1 MTGALDALR
10 VLDLSTRLAGAYC
23 ARLFGDF
30 GADVRMLETER
41 GHPLRGEPPFLG
53 GEPGP
58 ERSLLHAYV
67 NANKTSW
74 LGDGEYA
81 LKEQIAGADVIVTT
95 EAPWPERLREALR
108 SARPDAVVLSITPFG
123 LEGPLAGAKANN
135 LTLSAMSGWSSICG
149 YEGEPPLTLPRHSA
163 EFLAGVASF
172 CGGAAALLRREATGQ
187 RTLVDVSELEA
198 MIVSSVPWSLASI
211 FDPGGYTEAVHKHDR
226 ARAPF
231 LRAADG
237 DMVVVLGQGP
247 FWRDAMTVLGIAEP
261 AELAES
267 GGADFDEPDQRRQ
280 LLASVRGRIEEAV
293 ARRPRMELFELLS
306 QVRGVAGVVQSMS
319 DLLDNPQLR
328 ARDYFVETTV
338 DGQRVERPGPPVRL
352 SASPWAL
359 RRDAPRLGE
368 HQMSGE
374 AAVWRRRTGPTARRG
389 APIPPETP
397 LAGVRVLTFTQAW
410 SGPLGT
416 ELLALLGAD
425 VVQVEARRRPDVWRM
440 FVAGYNTP
448 VPPGIADPSRRQRGW
463 NTMGLYN
470 ATNLNKRA
478 ITLDMQDPRGA
489 EIFWR
494 LLPGFDV
501 FAESFSP
508 HVMPNWGVTYET
520 LQEAR
525 PDIIFAS
532 LSGYGATGPYTI
544 YPANGATIEPMSGLS
559 SLNGYEGDRAGN
571 TGGLIP
577 DPIGGMYLAS
587 SIIAALHHRARTG
600 EGQRIDL
607 SMMEVM
613 ASHLGDAVMEWSAN
627 GALRGPGGNRHPRIA
642 PHGVYVTR
650 DGQWLALSAEN
661 DAEFRALADRIGT
674 PDVAVDPRFAIADA
688 RKTNEKALDD
698 LIGAWCATQDAEAAA
713 SALLAA
719 GSAAARVSTLPEV
732 LLSPNPQAVS
742 RGFVTEQEHPEAG
755 LHPIA
760 VAPWKF
766 GGRSV
771 PLRRP
776 SPCMGEHSFEVFRQE
791 LGMDRAEYEALVAAG
806 VTGDEPPD

>member
-41 GHPLRGEPPFLG
+41 GHPLRREPPFLG

-135 LTLSAMSGWSSICG
+135 LTLSALSGWSSICG

-368 HQMSGE
+368 HQMPGE

-520 LQEAR
+520 LREAR

-532 LSGYGATGPYTI
+532 LSGYGATGPYTN

-642 PHGVYVTR
+642 PHGVYATR

-661 DAEFRALADRIGT
+661 DAEFRALAERIGM
-674 PDVAVDPRFAIADA
+674 PDLAADPRFARADG
-688 RKTNEKALDD
+688 RKASEEALDD
-698 LIGAWCATQDAEAAA
+698 LVGAWCATQDAEAAA

-719 GSAAARVSTLPEV
+719 GCAAARVSTLPEV

-742 RGFVTEQEHPEAG
+742 RGFVTDQEHPEAG
-755 LHPIA
+755 VHPIA

-791 LGMDRAEYEALVAAG
+791 LGMEQDEYEALVAAG

>member
-1 MTGALDALR
+1 MSGALDGVR

-41 GHPLRGEPPFLG
+41 GHPLRLEPPFLG
-53 GEPGP
+53 GQPGP

-74 LGDGEYA
+74 LDDDEGA
-81 LKEQIAGADVIVTT
+81 LTEQIAGADVIVTT
-95 EAPWPERLREALR
+95 EAPWPVRLRGALQ

-123 LEGPLAGAKANN
+123 LEGPLAGAAANN

-149 YEGEPPLTLPRHSA
+149 YEGEPPLTLPRHTS
-163 EFLAGVASF
+163 ELLAGVASF
-172 CGGAAALLRREATGQ
+172 SGGAAALVRRQATGHG
-187 RTLVDVSELEA
+187 TLVDVSELEA
-198 MIVSSVPWSLASI
+198 MIVSSAPWSLAMI
-211 FDPGGYTEAVHKHDR
+211 FDPGGYTEAVHRHDR
-226 ARAPF
+226 GRAPF

-237 DMVVVLGQGP
+237 DLVVVLGQGP
-247 FWRDAMTVLGIAEP
+247 FWRDAMTVLGL
-261 AELAES
+261 AELAD
-267 GGADFDEPDQRRQ
+267 ANFDEPEQRRQ
-280 LLASVRGRIEEAV
+280 LLTAAQGRIEEAV
-293 ARRPRMELFELLS
+293 ARRPRMELFENLS
-306 QVRGVAGVVQSMS
+306 QVRGVAGVVQNTS
-319 DLLDNPQLR
+319 DLLDNPHLR
-328 ARDYFVETTV
+328 ARDYFVETMV
-338 DGQRVERPGPPVRL
+338 DGQRVERPGPPVKL
-352 SASPWAL
+352 SASPWAVK
-359 RRDAPRLGE
+359 RDAPRLGE
-368 HQMSGE
+368 HEVSSE
-374 AAVWRRRTGPTARRG
+374 AAVWPRRAEPTAGSGGRG
-389 APIPPETP
+389 AAVPPETP

-425 VVQVEARRRPDVWRM
+425 AVQVEARRRPDVWRM
-440 FVAGYNTP
+440 YVAGYNTP
-448 VPPGIADPSRRQRGW
+448 VPRQIADPSRRQRGW

-494 LLPGFDV
+494 LLPRFDV

-508 HVMPNWGVTYET
+508 HVLPNWGVTYET
-520 LQEAR
+520 LQDAR

-532 LSGYGATGPYTI
+532 LSGYGATGPYAN

-577 DPIGGMYLAS
+577 DPIGGMFLAS
-587 SIIAALHHRARTG
+587 SIVAALHHRARTG
-600 EGQRIDL
+600 EGQQIDL

-613 ASHLGDAVMEWSAN
+613 TSHLGDAVMERSAN
-627 GALRGPGGNRHPRIA
+627 GVLRGPGGNRHPRIA
-642 PHGVYVTR
+642 PHGVYATR
-650 DGQWLALSAEN
+650 DGQWLALSAED
-661 DAEFRALADRIGT
+661 DAAFGSIAERIGASDLT
-674 PDVAVDPRFAIADA
+674 VDPRFATADA
-688 RKTNEKALDD
+688 RKANEDALDD
-698 LIGAWCATQDAEAAA
+698 LIGAWCAKQDAESAA
-713 SALLAA
+713 SALLAS
-719 GSAAARVSTLPEV
+719 GCAAARVSTLPEV
-732 LLSPNPQAVS
+732 LLSPNPQVVS

-755 LHPIA
+755 VHAIA
-760 VAPWKF
+760 VAPWKL

-771 PLRRP
+771 PLMRP
-776 SPCMGEHSFEVFRQE
+776 SPCMGEHSFEIFRQE
-791 LGMDRAEYEALVAAG
+791 LGMERAEYEALVAAG

>member
-1 MTGALDALR
+1 MTGALDGVR

-30 GADVRMLETER
+30 GADVRLLETER
-41 GHPLRGEPPFLG
+41 GHPLRREPPFLD
-53 GEPGP
+53 GEPGL

-74 LGDGEYA
+74 LDDGEDA
-81 LKEQIAGADVIVTT
+81 LAEQIAGADVIVTT
-95 EAPWPERLREALR
+95 EAPWPAQLRAALR
-108 SARPDAVVLSITPFG
+108 LARSDAVVLSITPFG
-123 LEGPLAGAKANN
+123 LHGPLAGAEANN
-135 LTLSAMSGWSSICG
+135 LTLSAMSGWSNICG
-149 YEGEPPLTLPRHSA
+149 YEEEPPLTLPRHSS

-172 CGGAAALLRREATGQ
+172 SAAAAALLRREATGQ
-187 RTLVDVSELEA
+187 GTLVDVSELEA
-198 MIVSSVPWSLASI
+198 MIVSSAPWSLAQI
-211 FDPGGYTEAVHKHDR
+211 FDPGGYTELVHRHDR
-226 ARAPF
+226 ERAPF

-247 FWRDAMTVLGIAEP
+247 FWRDAMTVLGLN
-261 AELAES
+261 ELAELS
-267 GGADFDEPDQRRQ
+267 DADFDEPDQRRR
-280 LLASVRGRIEEAV
+280 LLATVQERIDEAV

-306 QVRGVAGVVQSMS
+306 QVRCAAGVVQNTS
-319 DLLDNPQLR
+319 DLLDDPHLR

-338 DGQRVERPGPPVRL
+338 DGQRVERPGPPVKL
-352 SASPWAL
+352 STTPWAL
-359 RRDAPRLGE
+359 GRDAPRLGA
-368 HQMSGE
+368 HQMSNETAESG
-374 AAVWRRRTGPTARRG
+374 RRAGPTASRR
-389 APIPPETP
+389 AAVPPETP

-425 VVQVEARRRPDVWRM
+425 VVQVEARRRPDVWRTY
-440 FVAGYNTP
+440 VAGYNTP
-448 VPPGIADPSRRQRGW
+448 VPPGIVDPSRRQRGW

-478 ITLDMQDPRGA
+478 ITLDMQNPRGA

-494 LLPGFDV
+494 LLPRFDV

-508 HVMPNWGVTYET
+508 HVLPNWGVTYET
-520 LQEAR
+520 LRDAR
-525 PDIIFAS
+525 SDIIFAS
-532 LSGYGATGPYTI
+532 LSGYGATGAYAN
-544 YPANGATIEPMSGLS
+544 YSANGATIEPMSGLS
-559 SLNGYEGDRAGN
+559 SLNGYDRDRAGN

-587 SIIAALHHRARTG
+587 SIVAALHHRARTG

-627 GALRGPGGNRHPRIA
+627 GVLRGPSGNRHPRIA
-642 PHGVYVTR
+642 PHGVYATR
-650 DGQWLALSAEN
+650 DGQWLAVSA
-661 DAEFRALADRIGT
+661 DGDSEFWALAELIGM
-674 PDVAVDPRFAIADA
+674 PDLTVDPRFATADA
-688 RKTNEKALDD
+688 RKANEDALDD
-698 LIGAWCATQDAEAAA
+698 LIGSWCANQDAEAAA

-719 GSAAARVSTLPEV
+719 GCAAARVSALPEV

-755 LHPIA
+755 LHSIA

-771 PLRRP
+771 RLRRP

-791 LGMDRAEYEALVAAG
+791 LGMEQVEYDELVAAG

>member
-1 MTGALDALR
+1 MTGALDGVR

-30 GADVRMLETER
+30 GADVRMLETEG
-41 GHPLRGEPPFLG
+41 GHPLRREPPFLG
-53 GEPGP
+53 GEPGR

-74 LGDGEYA
+74 LDDGEDA
-81 LKEQIAGADVIVTT
+81 LTEQVAAADVIVTT
-95 EAPWPERLREALR
+95 DAPWPVRLQEALR
-108 SARPDAVVLSITPFG
+108 SARSDAVVLSISPFG
-123 LEGPLAGAKANN
+123 LEGPLAGAEANN

-149 YEGEPPLTLPRHSA
+149 YEGEPPLTLPRHSSD
-163 EFLAGVASF
+163 FLAGVASF
-172 CGGAAALLRREATGQ
+172 SAAAAALLRRQTTGQ
-187 RTLVDVSELEA
+187 GTLVDTSELEA
-198 MIVSSVPWSLASI
+198 MIVSSAPWSLALI
-211 FDPGGYTEAVHKHDR
+211 YDPGGYTEAVHKHDR
-226 ARAPF
+226 GRAPF

-247 FWRDAMTVLGIAEP
+247 FWRDAMTVLGLS
-261 AELAES
+261 ELADAD
-267 GGADFDEPDQRRQ
+267 ADFDEPDQRRQ
-280 LLASVRGRIEEAV
+280 LLTALRGRIEEAV
-293 ARRPRMELFELLS
+293 ARQPRMELFELLS
-306 QVRGVAGVVQSMS
+306 QVRGVAGVVQNTS

-338 DGQRVERPGPPVRL
+338 DGHRVERPGPPVRL
-352 SASPWAL
+352 SASPWTL
-359 RRDAPRLGE
+359 RRDAPRLAE

-374 AAVWRRRTGPTARRG
+374 AAAWRRRSLPTTGRA
-389 APIPPETP
+389 ADVQPETP

-440 FVAGYNTP
+440 YAAGYNTP
-448 VPPGIADPSRRQRGW
+448 VPPQITDPSRRQRGW

-494 LLPGFDV
+494 LLPRFDV

-508 HVMPNWGVTYET
+508 HVLPNWGVTYET
-520 LQEAR
+520 LQDAR

-532 LSGYGATGPYTI
+532 LSGYGATGPYRN

-587 SIIAALHHRARTG
+587 SIVAALHHRARTG

-607 SMMEVM
+607 SMMELM
-613 ASHLGDAVMEWSAN
+613 ASHLGDAVMDWSAN
-627 GALRGPGGNRHPRIA
+627 GVLRGPSGNRHPRIA
-642 PHGVYVTR
+642 PHSVYATR
-650 DGQWLALSAEN
+650 DGRWLALSAEN
-661 DAEFRALADRIGT
+661 DAEFRALAELIGA
-674 PDVAVDPRFAIADA
+674 PDLTVDPRFATADA
-688 RKTNEKALDD
+688 RKANEEPLDA
-698 LIGAWCATQDAEAAA
+698 LIGAWCAEQDAEAAA

-719 GSAAARVSTLPEV
+719 GCPAARVSTLPEV
-732 LLSPNPQAVS
+732 LLSPNPQAMS
-742 RGFVTEQEHPEAG
+742 RGFITEQEHPEAG

-776 SPCMGEHSFEVFRQE
+776 SPCMGEHSFEIFQQE
-791 LGMDRAEYEALVAAG
+791 LGMERAEYEALVAAG
-806 VTGDEPPD
+806 VTGDEPPE

>member
-1 MTGALDALR
+1 MTGALDGVR

-41 GHPLRGEPPFLG
+41 GHPLRREPPFLG

-74 LGDGEYA
+74 LDDGEDA
-81 LKEQIAGADVIVTT
+81 LTEQIAGADVIVTT
-95 EAPWPERLREALR
+95 EAPWPVRLRGALR

-123 LEGPLAGAKANN
+123 LEGPLAGAEANN
-135 LTLSAMSGWSSICG
+135 LTLSAMSGWSFICG
-149 YEGEPPLTLPRHSA
+149 YEGEPPLTLPRHSS

-172 CGGAAALLRREATGQ
+172 SGGAAALLRRQATGQ
-187 RTLVDVSELEA
+187 GTLVDVSELEA
-198 MIVSSVPWSLASI
+198 MIVSSAPWSLALI
-211 FDPGGYTEAVHKHDR
+211 FDPSGYTEAVHKHDR
-226 ARAPF
+226 GRAPF

-247 FWRDAMTVLGIAEP
+247 FWRDAMTVLGL
-261 AELAES
+261 AELAD
-267 GGADFDEPDQRRQ
+267 ADFDEPDQRRQ
-280 LLASVRGRIEEAV
+280 LLAAVQRRIEEAV

-306 QVRGVAGVVQSMS
+306 QVRGVAGVVQNTS
-319 DLLDNPQLR
+319 DLLDNPHLR

-338 DGQRVERPGPPVRL
+338 DGQRVERPGPQVKL
-352 SASPWAL
+352 SASPCAL

-368 HQMSGE
+368 RQMSSE
-374 AAVWRRRTGPTARRG
+374 AAVWRRRAGPTARRG
-389 APIPPETP
+389 AAVPSETP
-397 LAGVRVLTFTQAW
+397 LAGVRVLTVTQAW

-440 FVAGYNTP
+440 YVAGYNTP
-448 VPPGIADPSRRQRGW
+448 VPPRIADPSRRQRGW

-494 LLPGFDV
+494 LLPKFDV

-508 HVMPNWGVTYET
+508 HVLPNWGVTYET
-520 LQEAR
+520 LQDAR

-532 LSGYGATGPYTI
+532 LSGYGATGPYTN

-587 SIIAALHHRARTG
+587 SIVAALHHRARTG

-607 SMMEVM
+607 SMIEVM

-627 GALRGPGGNRHPRIA
+627 GVLRRPGGNRHPRIA
-642 PHGVYVTR
+642 PHAVYATR
-650 DGQWLALSAEN
+650 DGQWLALSAED
-661 DAEFRALADRIGT
+661 DADFRALAERIGT
-674 PDVAVDPRFAIADA
+674 PDLTVDPRFATVNA
-688 RKTNEKALDD
+688 RKANEEALDD
-698 LIGAWCATQDAEAAA
+698 LIGAWCAKQDAEAAA

-719 GSAAARVSTLPEV
+719 GCASARVSTLPEV
-732 LLSPNPQAVS
+732 VLSPNPQAVS

-755 LHPIA
+755 LHTIA

-776 SPCMGEHSFEVFRQE
+776 SPCMGEHSFEIFRQE
-791 LGMDRAEYEALVAAG
+791 LGMERAEYEALVAAG

>member
-1 MTGALDALR
+1 MTGALDGVR

-41 GHPLRGEPPFLG
+41 GHPLRREPPFLG

-74 LGDGEYA
+74 PDDGEDA
-81 LKEQIAGADVIVTT
+81 LTEQVAGADVIVTT
-95 EAPWPERLREALR
+95 ESPWPVRLRGALR

-135 LTLSAMSGWSSICG
+135 LTLSALSGWSFICG
-149 YEGEPPLTLPRHSA
+149 YEGEPPLTLPRHSS

-172 CGGAAALLRREATGQ
+172 SGGAAALLRRQATGQ
-187 RTLVDVSELEA
+187 GTLVDVSELEA
-198 MIVSSVPWSLASI
+198 MIVSSAPWSLALI
-211 FDPGGYTEAVHKHDR
+211 FAPGGYTEAVHKHDR
-226 ARAPF
+226 GRAPF

-247 FWRDAMTVLGIAEP
+247 FWRDAMTVLGL
-261 AELAES
+261 AELADAE
-267 GGADFDEPDQRRQ
+267 FDEPDQRRQ
-280 LLASVRGRIEEAV
+280 LLAAARGRIEEAV

-306 QVRGVAGVVQSMS
+306 QVRGVSGVVQNTS
-319 DLLDNPQLR
+319 DVLDNPHLR

-338 DGQRVERPGPPVRL
+338 DGQRVERPGPQVKL

-368 HQMSGE
+368 HQMSSE
-374 AAVWRRRTGPTARRG
+374 AAVWRRRAGPTARRG
-389 APIPPETP
+389 AAVPSETP

-440 FVAGYNTP
+440 YVAGYNTP
-448 VPPGIADPSRRQRGW
+448 VPPGIVDPSRRQRGW

-494 LLPGFDV
+494 LLPKFDV

-508 HVMPNWGVTYET
+508 HVLPNWGVTYET
-520 LQEAR
+520 LQDAR
-525 PDIIFAS
+525 ADIIFAS
-532 LSGYGATGPYTI
+532 LSGYGATGPYMN

-587 SIIAALHHRARTG
+587 SIVAALHHRARTG

-627 GALRGPGGNRHPRIA
+627 GTLRRPGGNRHPRIA
-642 PHGVYVTR
+642 PHAVYATR
-650 DGQWLALSAEN
+650 DGQWLALCAED
-661 DAEFRALADRIGT
+661 DADFRALAERIGT
-674 PDVAVDPRFAIADA
+674 PDLTVDPRFATADA
-688 RKTNEKALDD
+688 RKANEEALDD
-698 LIGAWCATQDAEAAA
+698 LIGAWCAKQDAEAAA

-719 GSAAARVSTLPEV
+719 GCAAARVSTLPEV

-755 LHPIA
+755 LHTIA
-760 VAPWKF
+760 VAPWTF

-776 SPCMGEHSFEVFRQE
+776 SPCMGEHSFEIFRQE
-791 LGMDRAEYEALVAAG
+791 LGMERAEYEALVAAG

>member
-1 MTGALDALR
+1 MTGALDGVR

-41 GHPLRGEPPFLG
+41 GHPLRREPPFLG

-74 LGDGEYA
+74 LDDGEDA
-81 LKEQIAGADVIVTT
+81 LTEQVAGADVIVTT
-95 EAPWPERLREALR
+95 ESPWPVRLRGALR

-135 LTLSAMSGWSSICG
+135 LTLSALSGWSFICG
-149 YEGEPPLTLPRHSA
+149 YGGEPPLTLPRHSS

-172 CGGAAALLRREATGQ
+172 SGGAAALLRRQATGQ
-187 RTLVDVSELEA
+187 GTLVDVSELEA
-198 MIVSSVPWSLASI
+198 MIVSSAPWSLALI

-226 ARAPF
+226 GRAPF

-247 FWRDAMTVLGIAEP
+247 FWRDAMTVLGL
-261 AELAES
+261 AELAD
-267 GGADFDEPDQRRQ
+267 ADFDEPDQRRQ
-280 LLASVRGRIEEAV
+280 LLAAARGRIEEAV

-306 QVRGVAGVVQSMS
+306 QVRGVSGVVQNTS
-319 DLLDNPQLR
+319 DLLDNPHLR

-338 DGQRVERPGPPVRL
+338 DGQRVERPGPQVKL

-368 HQMSGE
+368 HQMSSE
-374 AAVWRRRTGPTARRG
+374 AAVWRRRAGPTARRG
-389 APIPPETP
+389 AAVPSETP

-440 FVAGYNTP
+440 YVAGYNTP
-448 VPPGIADPSRRQRGW
+448 VPPGIVDPSRRQRGW

-494 LLPGFDV
+494 LLPKFDV

-508 HVMPNWGVTYET
+508 HVLPNWGVTYET
-520 LQEAR
+520 LQDAR
-525 PDIIFAS
+525 ADIIFAS
-532 LSGYGATGPYTI
+532 LSGYGATGPYMN

-587 SIIAALHHRARTG
+587 SIVAALHHRARTG

-627 GALRGPGGNRHPRIA
+627 GTLRRPGGNRHPRIA
-642 PHGVYVTR
+642 PHAVYATR
-650 DGQWLALSAEN
+650 DGQWLALCAED
-661 DAEFRALADRIGT
+661 DADFRALAERIGT
-674 PDVAVDPRFAIADA
+674 PDLTVDPRFATADA
-688 RKTNEKALDD
+688 RKANEEALDD
-698 LIGAWCATQDAEAAA
+698 LIGAWCAKQDAEAAA

-719 GSAAARVSTLPEV
+719 GCAAARVSTLPEV

-755 LHPIA
+755 LHTIA
-760 VAPWKF
+760 VAPWTF

-776 SPCMGEHSFEVFRQE
+776 SPCMGEHSFEIFRQE
-791 LGMDRAEYEALVAAG
+791 LGMERAEYEALVAAG

>member
-1 MTGALDALR
+1 MTGALDGVR

-23 ARLFGDF
+23 ARLFGDY
-30 GADVRMLETER
+30 GADVRMLETKR

-74 LGDGEYA
+74 LDDGEDA
-81 LKEQIAGADVIVTT
+81 LTEQIAGADVIVTT
-95 EAPWPERLREALR
+95 EAPWPVRLRGALQA
-108 SARPDAVVLSITPFG
+108 ARHDAVVLSITPFG
-123 LEGPLAGAKANN
+123 LEGPLAGTEANN
-135 LTLSAMSGWSSICG
+135 LTLSAMSGWSFICG
-149 YEGEPPLTLPRHSA
+149 YEGEPPLTLPRHSS
-163 EFLAGVASF
+163 EFLAGVASLS
-172 CGGAAALLRREATGQ
+172 GAAAALLRAQSTGQ
-187 RTLVDVSELEA
+187 GTLVDVSELEA
-198 MIVSSVPWSLASI
+198 MIVSSAPWSLAQI
-211 FDPGGYTEAVHKHDR
+211 FDPGGYTESVHKHDR
-226 ARAPF
+226 ASAPF

-237 DMVVVLGQGP
+237 DMVAVLGQGP
-247 FWRDAMTVLGIAEP
+247 FWRDAMTVLGL
-261 AELAES
+261 AELADA
-267 GGADFDEPDQRRQ
+267 GFNEPDKRRQ
-280 LLASVRGRIEEAV
+280 LLAAAQGRIEEAV
-293 ARRPRMELFELLS
+293 ARRPRMELFDRLS
-306 QVRGVAGVVQSMS
+306 QVRAVAGVVQNVS
-319 DLLDNPQLR
+319 DLLDNSHLR

-338 DGQRVERPGPPVRL
+338 DGQRVERPGPQVKL
-352 SASPWAL
+352 SASPWTL

-368 HQMSGE
+368 QQTPNAGTE
-374 AAVWRRRTGPTARRG
+374 WRRRARPVAKRG
-389 APIPPETP
+389 AAVPAETP

-425 VVQVEARRRPDVWRM
+425 VVQVEARRRPDVWRTY
-440 FVAGYNTP
+440 VAGYNTP

-463 NTMGLYN
+463 NTSGLYN

-494 LLPGFDV
+494 LLPRFDV
-501 FAESFSP
+501 LAESFSP

-520 LQEAR
+520 LQMAR

-532 LSGYGATGPYTI
+532 LSGYGATGPYTN

-559 SLNGYEGDRAGN
+559 SLNGYEADRAGN

-587 SIIAALHHRARTG
+587 SIVAALHQRARNG

-613 ASHLGDAVMEWSAN
+613 ASHLGDAVMELSAN
-627 GALRGPGGNRHPRIA
+627 GVLRGPGGNRHPRIA
-642 PHGVYVTR
+642 PHGVYATR
-650 DGQWLALSAEN
+650 DGQWLALSADG
-661 DAEFRALADRIGT
+661 DAEFRALAERIGM
-674 PDVAVDPRFAIADA
+674 PDLTVDPRFATADA
-688 RKTNEKALDD
+688 RKANEEALDD
-698 LIGAWCATQDAEAAA
+698 LIGAWCEKQDAEAAA
-713 SALLAA
+713 SAILAA
-719 GSAAARVSTLPEV
+719 GCAAARVSTLPEV
-732 LLSPNPQAVS
+732 LLSPNPHVVS
-742 RGFVTEQEHPEAG
+742 RGFIAEQEHPEAG
-755 LHPIA
+755 VHRVA

-776 SPCMGEHSFEVFRQE
+776 SPCMGEHSFEIFRQE
-791 LGMDRAEYEALVAAG
+791 LGMERAEYDALVAAG

>member
-1 MTGALDALR
+1 MTGALDGVR

-41 GHPLRGEPPFLG
+41 GHPLRREPPFLG

-74 LGDGEYA
+74 LDDGEDA
-81 LKEQIAGADVIVTT
+81 LTEQIAGADVIVTT
-95 EAPWPERLREALR
+95 EAPWPVRLRGALR

-123 LEGPLAGAKANN
+123 LEGPLAGTEANN
-135 LTLSAMSGWSSICG
+135 LTLSAMSGWSFICG
-149 YEGEPPLTLPRHSA
+149 YEGEPPLTLPRHSS

-172 CGGAAALLRREATGQ
+172 SGGAAALLRRQTTGQ
-187 RTLVDVSELEA
+187 GTLVDVSELEA
-198 MIVSSVPWSLASI
+198 MIVSSAPWSLALI
-211 FDPGGYTEAVHKHDR
+211 LDPGGYTEAVHKHDR
-226 ARAPF
+226 GRSPF
-231 LRAADG
+231 LRATDG
-237 DMVVVLGQGP
+237 DMVAVLGQGP
-247 FWRDAMTVLGIAEP
+247 FWRDAMTVLGL
-261 AELAES
+261 AELAD
-267 GGADFDEPDQRRQ
+267 ADSHEPAQRRQ
-280 LLASVRGRIEEAV
+280 LLTAVQGRIEEAV
-293 ARRPRMELFELLS
+293 ARHPRMELFELLS
-306 QVRGVAGVVQSMS
+306 QVRGVAGVVQNTS
-319 DLLDNPQLR
+319 DLFDNPHLR
-328 ARDYFVETTV
+328 ARNYFVETTV
-338 DGQRVERPGPPVRL
+338 DGQRVERPGPQVKL
-352 SASPWAL
+352 SATPWTL

-368 HQMSGE
+368 HQLPNEVAEWPPG
-374 AAVWRRRTGPTARRG
+374 ATPANRRG
-389 APIPPETP
+389 ATVLPETP

-416 ELLALLGAD
+416 ELLALLDAD

-440 FVAGYNTP
+440 YVAGYNTP
-448 VPPGIADPSRRQRGW
+448 VPPRIADPSRRQRGW
-463 NTMGLYN
+463 NTIGLYN

-494 LLPGFDV
+494 LLPRLDV
-501 FAESFSP
+501 FAESFNP
-508 HVMPNWGVTYET
+508 HVLPNWGVTYET
-520 LQEAR
+520 LQNAR

-532 LSGYGATGPYTI
+532 LSGYGATGPYASF
-544 YPANGATIEPMSGLS
+544 PANGATIEPMSGLS
-559 SLNGYEGDRAGN
+559 SLNGYEADRAGN

-587 SIIAALHHRARTG
+587 SIVAALHHRARTG

-627 GALRGPGGNRHPRIA
+627 GVLRGPGGNRHPRIA
-642 PHGVYVTR
+642 PHAVYATR
-650 DGQWLALSAEN
+650 DGQWLALSAED
-661 DAEFRALADRIGT
+661 DAEFRALAERIGM
-674 PDVAVDPRFAIADA
+674 PDLAVEPRFATAAA
-688 RKTNEKALDD
+688 RKANEEALDD
-698 LIGAWCATQDAEAAA
+698 LIGAWCAKQDADVAA

-719 GSAAARVSTLPEV
+719 GCASARVSTLPEV

-755 LHPIA
+755 LHTVA
-760 VAPWKF
+760 VAPWRF

-776 SPCMGEHSFEVFRQE
+776 SPCMGEHSFEIFRQE
-791 LGMDRAEYEALVAAG
+791 LGMGRAEYEALVAAG

>member
-1 MTGALDALR
+1 

-30 GADVRMLETER
+30 GADVRMLETDR
-41 GHPLRGEPPFLG
+41 GHPLRQEPPFLG
-53 GEPGP
+53 EEAGP
-58 ERSLLHAYV
+58 ERSLLHSYV

-74 LGDGEYA
+74 LDDGEDT
-81 LKEQIAGADVIVTT
+81 LTEQIAGADVIVTT
-95 EAPWPERLREALR
+95 EAPWPQRLRGALK
-108 SARPDAVVLSITPFG
+108 SARTDAIVLSVTPFG
-123 LEGPLAGAKANN
+123 LEGPLAGAEANN

-149 YEGEPPLTLPRHSA
+149 YEGEPPLTLARHTS

-172 CGGAAALLRREATGQ
+172 VGGAAALLRRQSTGQ
-187 RTLVDVSELEA
+187 GTLVDVSELEA
-198 MIVSSVPWSLASI
+198 MIVSSAPWSLALI
-211 FDPGGYTEAVHKHDR
+211 FDPGGYTEAVHRHDR
-226 ARAPF
+226 ERAPF
-231 LRAADG
+231 LRVADG
-237 DMVVVLGQGP
+237 EISVVLGQGP
-247 FWRDAMTVLGIAEP
+247 FWRDAMTVLGL
-261 AELAES
+261 AELAEL
-267 GGADFDEPDQRRQ
+267 ADAGFDEPEQRRQ
-280 LLASVRGRIEEAV
+280 LLSAAMDRIEEAV

-306 QVRGVAGVVQSMS
+306 QVRGVAGVVQSTS

-328 ARDYFVETTV
+328 ARDYFVGTTV
-338 DGQRVERPGPPVRL
+338 DGQRVERPGAQVKL
-352 SASPWAL
+352 SATPWAL
-359 RRDAPRLGE
+359 KQDAPRLSE
-368 HQMSGE
+368 HQKSSETAEWGRRARPAAWRG
-374 AAVWRRRTGPTARRG
+374 AAVPS
-389 APIPPETP
+389 ESP

-440 FVAGYNTP
+440 YVSGYNTA
-448 VPPGIADPSRRQRGW
+448 VPPRIADPSRRQRGW

-478 ITLDMQDPRGA
+478 ITLDMHDPRGA
-489 EIFWR
+489 KIFWR
-494 LLPGFDV
+494 LLPKFDV

-508 HVMPNWGVTYET
+508 HVLPNWGVTYET
-520 LQEAR
+520 LQDAR

-532 LSGYGATGPYTI
+532 LSGYGATGPYTN

-559 SLNGYEGDRAGN
+559 SLNGYEGDQAGN

-587 SIIAALHHRARTG
+587 SIVAALHHRARTG

-627 GALRGPGGNRHPRIA
+627 GVLRRPDGNRHPCIA
-642 PHGVYVTR
+642 PHAVYATG
-650 DGQWLALSAEN
+650 DGQWLALSAED
-661 DAEFRALADRIGT
+661 DADFRALAELIGM
-674 PDVAVDPRFAIADA
+674 PDLAVDPRFATVDA
-688 RKTNEKALDD
+688 RKANEAALDD
-698 LIGAWCATQDAEAAA
+698 LIGAWCAKQDADAAT

-719 GSAAARVSTLPEV
+719 GCASARVSTLPEV
-732 LLSPNPQAVS
+732 LLSPNPQVVS

-766 GGRSV
+766 DGRPT

-776 SPCMGEHSFEVFRQE
+776 SPCMGEHSFEIFQQE
-791 LGMDRAEYEALVAAG
+791 LGMELAEYEELVAAG

>member
-1 MTGALDALR
+1 MTGALDGVR

-41 GHPLRGEPPFLG
+41 GHPLRREPPFLG

-74 LGDGEYA
+74 LDDGEDA
-81 LKEQIAGADVIVTT
+81 LTVQIAEADVIVTT
-95 EAPWPERLREALR
+95 EAPWSVRLREALR
-108 SARPDAVVLSITPFG
+108 SARADAVVLSITPFG

-135 LTLSAMSGWSSICG
+135 LTLSAMSGWSAICG
-149 YEGEPPLTLPRHSA
+149 YEGEPPLTLPRHSS

-172 CGGAAALLRREATGQ
+172 CGGAAALLRRQATGQ
-187 RTLVDVSELEA
+187 GTLVDASELEA

-237 DMVVVLGQGP
+237 EMVVVLGQGP

-261 AELAES
+261 AEPA
-267 GGADFDEPDQRRQ
+267 GADFDEPAQRRQ
-280 LLASVRGRIEEAV
+280 LLAAARGRIEEAV

-338 DGQRVERPGPPVRL
+338 DGQRVERPGPPVKL

-374 AAVWRRRTGPTARRG
+374 AAAWRRRAGHTAKPE
-389 APIPPETP
+389 ADVPPETP

-425 VVQVEARRRPDVWRM
+425 VVQAEARRRPDVWRM

-489 EIFWR
+489 ELFWR

-520 LQEAR
+520 LQNAR

-532 LSGYGATGPYTI
+532 LSGYGATGPYAN

-627 GALRGPGGNRHPRIA
+627 GVLRGPGGNRHPRIA
-642 PHGVYVTR
+642 PHGVYATR
-650 DGQWLALSAEN
+650 DGQGLALSAEN
-661 DAEFRALADRIGT
+661 DAEFRALAERIGM
-674 PDVAVDPRFAIADA
+674 PDLAADPRFASADG
-688 RKTNEKALDD
+688 RKANEEALDD
-698 LIGAWCATQDAEAAA
+698 LVGGWCATQDAEAAA

-719 GSAAARVSTLPEV
+719 GCAAARVSSLPEV

-742 RGFVTEQEHPEAG
+742 RGFVTDQEHPEAG
-755 LHPIA
+755 VHPIA

-771 PLRRP
+771 PFRRP

-791 LGMDRAEYEALVAAG
+791 LGMDRDEYEALVAAG

>member
-267 GGADFDEPDQRRQ
+267 GGRR
-280 LLASVRGRIEEAV
+280 LRRAGPATPTPGLSAGANRGGRRGPPTDGTVRAPLAGARCGGSGPEHVRPVGQPPV
-293 ARRPRMELFELLS
+293 ARPRL
-306 QVRGVAGVVQSMS
+306 
-319 DLLDNPQLR
+319 
-328 ARDYFVETTV
+328 
-338 DGQRVERPGPPVRL
+338 
-352 SASPWAL
+352 L
-359 RRDAPRLGE
+359 RRDDGGRPTSRTAGTAGQAVRIAVGAEAGRAAPG
-368 HQMSGE
+368 
-374 AAVWRRRTGPTARRG
+374 RTSDVRRG
-389 APIPPETP
+389 RCVASQNRTH
-397 LAGVRVLTFTQAW
+397 GQA
-410 SGPLGT
+410 
-416 ELLALLGAD
+416 
-425 VVQVEARRRPDVWRM
+425 R
-440 FVAGYNTP
+440 
-448 VPPGIADPSRRQRGW
+448 
-463 NTMGLYN
+463 
-470 ATNLNKRA
+470 
-478 ITLDMQDPRGA
+478 
-489 EIFWR
+489 
-494 LLPGFDV
+494 
-501 FAESFSP
+501 SP
-508 HVMPNWGVTYET
+508 HSARDPAGRSARAHLHTGVV
-520 LQEAR
+520 
-525 PDIIFAS
+525 
-532 LSGYGATGPYTI
+532 GAV
-544 YPANGATIEPMSGLS
+544 
-559 SLNGYEGDRAGN
+559 GDRAARAAGRGRGA
-571 TGGLIP
+571 GG
-577 DPIGGMYLAS
+577 G
-587 SIIAALHHRARTG
+587 
-600 EGQRIDL
+600 
-607 SMMEVM
+607 
-613 ASHLGDAVMEWSAN
+613 
-627 GALRGPGGNRHPRIA
+627 
-642 PHGVYVTR
+642 
-650 DGQWLALSAEN
+650 
-661 DAEFRALADRIGT
+661 
-674 PDVAVDPRFAIADA
+674 
-688 RKTNEKALDD
+688 
-698 LIGAWCATQDAEAAA
+698 AAA
-713 SALLAA
+713 AGRVAHVRRRLQHAGAA
-719 GSAAARVSTLPEV
+719 
-732 LLSPNPQAVS
+732 
-742 RGFVTEQEHPEAG
+742 
-755 LHPIA
+755 
-760 VAPWKF
+760 
-766 GGRSV
+766 
-771 PLRRP
+771 
-776 SPCMGEHSFEVFRQE
+776 
-791 LGMDRAEYEALVAAG
+791 
-806 VTGDEPPD
+806 